1 MKYFVATYTHPN
13 EEGWKEYLTAHIN
26 YLEQLIKDE
35 KLVAS
40 GPLINT
46 PVKSAMLIL
55 KVENVEEAQKIVA
68 KDPYTIQGLVG
79 ESTLLEWDPFF
90 GQYQTFKHK
99 MLLNLRKLF
108 KD

>member
-1 MKYFVATYTHPN
+1 MK
-13 EEGWKEYLTAHIN
+13 KYLTAHIN

-46 PVKSAMLIL
+46 PIKSAMLIL
-55 KVENVEEAQKIVA
+55 KVKNIEEARNIVA

-99 MLLNLRKLF
+99 MLLNLRRLF

>member
-13 EEGWKEYLTAHIN
+13 EEGWKEYLTAHIK
-26 YLEQLIKDE
+26 YLEKLIKDE

-55 KVENVEEAQKIVA
+55 KVENIEEAQNIVA

-90 GQYQTFKHK
+90 GKYQTFKHK
-99 MLLNLRKLF
+99 MLLNLRRLF